1 MPDIKIIN
9 RETLSQRK
17 FQLEYIT
24 YLKPDAEGNMGEHQ
38 AEIYYRPDAA
48 AVLLYDSGRKKFLLA
63 SQFRLASYLNGNE
76 TGYLTEACAGL
87 IDEGE
92 TPEQTAIREVKE
104 ELGYSISNINKVGSV
119 YTSAGGITEFVHL
132 FTAAYNAES
141 EHTGGGGG
149 LPEEGEEIDAIEMD
163 FDEAYNMLKEGKI
176 NDAKSVMLLQHY
188 FLFR

>member
-1 MPDIKIIN
+1 MSDIKITN
-9 RETLSQRK
+9 REKLSQRK
-17 FQLEYIT
+17 FPLEYIT
-24 YLKPDAEGNMGEHQ
+24 YLKPDAEGNLHEHQ

-63 SQFRLASYLNGNE
+63 RQFRLASYLNGNK

-104 ELGYSISNINKVGSV
+104 ELGYSISNINKIGSV
-119 YTSAGGITEFVHL
+119 YTSAGGITELVHL

-141 EHTGGGGG
+141 EHTGGGG

-163 FDEAYNMLKEGKI
+163 FDDAYNMLKDGKI
-176 NDAKSVMLLQHY
+176 NDAKTVMLLQHY